1 MRLSGDASP
10 RLNNPLAAA
19 VTTVAANSSAT
30 SNGVDLIDTSGFT
43 DPDTITVANRI
54 NEMPTAQRR

>member
-1 MRLSGDASP
+1 M
-10 RLNNPLAAA
+10 NNPLAAA